1 MNNIFEI
8 CVWLSNNSHVLQ
20 MANQLCAMK
29 NMSSQN
35 FGNATSSTTSNATS
49 STSMVLPTM
58 ASTSALQA
66 VDKV

>member
-35 FGNATSSTTSNATS
+35 FGNATSST
-49 STSMVLPTM
+49 SMVLPTM

-66 VDKV
+66 VDKVQYF